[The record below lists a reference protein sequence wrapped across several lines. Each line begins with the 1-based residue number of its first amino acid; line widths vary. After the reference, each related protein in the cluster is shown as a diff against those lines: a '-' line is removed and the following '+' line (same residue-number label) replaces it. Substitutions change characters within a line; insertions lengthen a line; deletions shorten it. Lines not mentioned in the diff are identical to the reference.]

1 MAEQPQF
8 SILRPSRPRPEVPPD
23 AVPSFCPCGAS
34 PAAGISSSSI
44 PLTPATGTQRHAI
57 EDLEIKELLIQL
69 STFVKSSPA
78 ITPEGGG
85 I

>member
-1 MAEQPQF
+1 MGDSKATHGH
-8 SILRPSRPRPEVPPD
+8 LL
-23 AVPSFCPCGAS
+23 
-34 PAAGISSSSI
+34 SSCVSACNRLMIYSSK
-44 PLTPATGTQRHAI
+44 LSVSNQRHAI